1 MKNFNM
7 FRKLCGEGALK
18 NVVIVTN
25 RWGEVE
31 PRVGEAREAELA
43 GDDLF
48 FKPAIDNGARMARH
62 EDTLPSAERI
72 IRLMLENRPLP
83 LRIQEELVTERKD
96 ITKTDAGE
104 ELDRELVSQVKKYE
118 QELQVLVEDIQEAIR
133 GRDEETKMELEAE
146 TQKVK
151 EQIEKLEKDRK
162 RLKSDYEDERRKLET
177 AIRQIE
183 STGMREV
190 KRASDKHPQQI
201 NHLKRRLGTNSKGS
215 DDDDWIAIPIYE

>member
-1 MKNFNM
+1 M